1 MKHNFPYDKALEYF
15 RSNVDGKGLNYQHLA
30 LAIYALEKQIPRKVK
45 TEFATVNG
53 CITCFETTVCPKCGE
68 DFYVEDLGQT
78 MFYNFC
84 PNCGQAIEYND

>member
-1 MKHNFPYDKALEYF
+1 MKHNFPYDNALKYF
-15 RSNVDGKGLNYQHLA
+15 RSNVDGKGLDHRYLA
-30 LAIYALEKQIPRKVK
+30 LAIHALEKQIPRKVDE
-45 TEFATVNG
+45 TENG
-53 CITCFETTVCPKCGE
+53 YAHCPKCGE

>member
-15 RSNVDGKGLNYQHLA
+15 KSSVDGKGLDHRHLA
-30 LAIYALEKQIPRKVK
+30 LAIQALEKQIPRKVK
-45 TEFATVNG
+45 TKFATVNG
-53 CITCFETTVCPKCGE
+53 RITCFETTVCPNCGE

-84 PNCGQAIEYND
+84 PNCGQAIKWK